1 MLKSGK
7 DIIKE
12 RFFRAEFIPPIIKFM
27 DKTFTSPF
35 APLWNKYRPVL
46 LKLMVDAKTAPQE
59 YQLFS
64 HEVRALAP
72 KGKSLGFTMRL
83 QRNKSLTS
91 LKDSIIA
98 SDLLHALTLSKKAT
112 ELMENN
118 TYEFT
123 LSRDFKLQVAIIE
136 TL

>member
-1 MLKSGK
+1 
-7 DIIKE
+7 
-12 RFFRAEFIPPIIKFM
+12 M
-27 DKTFTSPF
+27 DKTFTSPY
-35 APLWNKYRPVL
+35 APLWSKYRPAV
-46 LKLMVDAKTAPQE
+46 LKLMMDAKTAPQE

-72 KGKSLGFTMRL
+72 KGKSLGFTMRV
-83 QRNKSLTS
+83 QRNKPLTS
-91 LKDSIIA
+91 IKDSVIA

-112 ELMENN
+112 ELLEQD

-123 LSRDFKLQVAIIE
+123 LTRDFKLQVAIVQ